1 MNQPL
6 KHAIKWFC
14 IKELPPLLPSL
25 RGKKYWVKIHSI
37 FFHVHLFFLRQCLA
51 KLVWCHYPTPFWVWI
66 DLWNQRDFENSNL
79 ITSSLPFEK
88 QDGEI
93 DCPWYWLIVKSI
105 IYYFFFLVFIS
116 FISFIFF
123 DFVIRYSSLR
133 LWGGYFFCFKVTPVF
148 FYWMFLMDVQLKK

>member
-14 IKELPPLLPSL
+14 IKELPPLLPNL

-51 KLVWCHYPTPFWVWI
+51 KLVWCHYPKPFWVWI

-93 DCPWYWLIVKSI
+93 DYRWYWLIVKSI
-105 IYYFFFLVFIS
+105 IDCFFFLVFIS
-116 FISFIFF
+116 FISFIFLISSF
-123 DFVIRYSSLR
+123 VTLVYDFEEAIFSVLKLR
-133 LWGGYFFCFKVTPVF
+133 LCSFIGYF
-148 FYWMFLMDVQLKK
+148 